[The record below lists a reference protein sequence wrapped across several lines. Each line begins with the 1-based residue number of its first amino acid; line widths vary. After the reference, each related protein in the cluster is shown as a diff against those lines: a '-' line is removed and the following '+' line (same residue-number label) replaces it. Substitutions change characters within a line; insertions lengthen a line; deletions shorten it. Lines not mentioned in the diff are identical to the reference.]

1 MPQMGYD
8 LPTEDQP
15 SENPEYNLPDEEEK
29 KPEEK
34 KEKSAFV
41 QIMSAIGR
49 FLYEVIK
56 TTAIII
62 IVAFLIRYFL
72 IQPFVVEGES
82 MEPNFHNNEYLI
94 IQKVSGYF
102 NKYNRG
108 DVIVFQYPKNPE
120 ISYIKR
126 IIGLPGEKIKFDQGE
141 VTIFNSQ
148 NPKGKE
154 LIEDY
159 VLSTFDETNLT
170 TEKTLSENE
179 YYVLGDNRN
188 NSSDSREWGP
198 LEKKY
203 IQGKALIR
211 LYPFSE
217 AGFASSPQYSY

>member
-1 MPQMGYD
+1 MPHSDYD
-8 LPTEDQP
+8 LPTENQS
-15 SENPEYNLPDEEEK
+15 SENPEYNLPPEEEV
-29 KPEEK
+29 KPKEK
-34 KEKSAFV
+34 KRKSAFV
-41 QIMSAIGR
+41 EIMSAIGR

-62 IVAFLIRYFL
+62 IIAFLIRYFL

-82 MEPNFHNNEYLI
+82 MEPDFHNNEYLI

-126 IIGLPGEKIKFDQGE
+126 IIGLPGEKIKFDQGK
-141 VTIFNSQ
+141 VIIFNSQ
-148 NPKGKE
+148 NPKGKK
-154 LIEDY
+154 IEENY
-159 VLSTFDETNLT
+159 ILSTFDDTNLT
-170 TEKTLSENE
+170 TEKTLGTNE

-203 IQGKALIR
+203 IQGKVLLR
-211 LYPFSE
+211 LYPFGDMGIMHTPE
-217 AGFASSPQYSY
+217 YSY

>member
-1 MPQMGYD
+1 MPQVGYD
-8 LPTEDQP
+8 LPTDQP
-15 SENPEYNLPDEEEK
+15 SPHPEYNLPHQEEPTPRPEK
-29 KPEEK
+29 H
-34 KEKSAFV
+34 KSAFS

-82 MEPNFHNNEYLI
+82 MEPNFHNNEYLV
-94 IQKVSGYF
+94 IQKVSGYL

-108 DVIVFQYPKNPE
+108 DVVVFQYPRNPE
-120 ISYIKR
+120 VSYIKR

-141 VTIFNSQ
+141 VIIFNAQ
-148 NPKGKE
+148 FPKGQQ
-154 LIEDY
+154 LDEDY
-159 VLSTFDETNLT
+159 TLSTFDETNLVV
-170 TEKTLSENE
+170 EKTLASDE
-179 YYVLGDNRN
+179 YFVLGDNRN

-198 LEKKY
+198 LQKKY
-203 IQGKALIR
+203 IQGKVLVR

-217 AGFASSPQYSY
+217 AGFAHAPSYSY

>member
-1 MPQMGYD
+1 MPEIGYD
-8 LPTEDQP
+8 LPTEDQS
-15 SENPEYNLPDEEEK
+15 SEHSEYNLPDQEEG
-29 KPEEK
+29 KPK
-34 KEKSAFV
+34 KEKRKSAFGEIV
-41 QIMSAIGR
+41 SAIGH

-62 IVAFLIRYFL
+62 IIAFLIRYFL

-82 MEPNFHNNEYLI
+82 MEPNFHNHEYLI

-102 NKYNRG
+102 DSYNRG
-108 DVIVFQYPKNPE
+108 DVIVFQYPNNPE

-126 IIGLPGEKIKFDQGE
+126 IIGLPGEKIKFNQGHI
-141 VTIFNSQ
+141 TIFNSQ
-148 NPKGKE
+148 YPQGKE
-154 LIEDY
+154 FEEDY

-170 TEKTLSENE
+170 TEKILGENE

-203 IQGKALIR
+203 IQGEVLLR
-211 LYPFSE
+211 LYPFSDI
-217 AGFASSPQYSY
+217 GFISSPQYAF